1 MFRLK
6 GVKKMKKYR
15 GIKKAA
21 GYTKGL
27 TGWNGHT
34 QIAYDPDTDTVYS
47 EWMPSVNEWNEYHDP
62 DIVSF
67 TTTVPMTMEEIK
79 DRIENEIAEKKQYQ
93 KEMEAE
99 HQKQMEYVKYCEK
112 NGIL

>member
-1 MFRLK
+1 
-6 GVKKMKKYR
+6 MKKYR

-21 GYTKGL
+21 GETKHL

-34 QIAYDPDTDTVYS
+34 QIDYELETDTVYS
-47 EWMPSVNEWNEYHDP
+47 EYFPDGNGWRIYHDP

-67 TTTVPMTMEEIK
+67 FTKTPMTMEEIK
-79 DRIENEIAEKKQYQ
+79 SQIESEIADKKQYI

-99 HQKQMEYVKYCEK
+99 HKNQMEYVKYCEK
-112 NGIL
+112 SGL

>member
-1 MFRLK
+1 MRE
-6 GVKKMKKYR
+6 YR

-21 GYTKGL
+21 GETKGL

-34 QIAYDPDTDTVYS
+34 QIAYDPETDTVYS

-62 DIVSF
+62 GVVWF
-67 TTTVPMTMEEIK
+67 TTTEPMTMEEIK
-79 DRIENEIAEKKQYQ
+79 SQIESEIADKKQYR

-99 HQKQMEYVKYCEK
+99 YKHQMEWVKYCEK
-112 NGIL
+112 NGL